1 MDWSFA
7 VLIIFARFILSH
19 VSLIFERTVSLMVL
33 PLLSEQ
39 NHHVFS
45 FFIPSYLCE
54 QLRITTL
61 ICRPRFFLTANV
73 WVVVLKSCFQR
84 QEFDN
89 V

>member
-1 MDWSFA
+1 MI
-7 VLIIFARFILSH
+7 VILARFILSH
-19 VSLIFERTVSLMVL
+19 ISLIFERIASFVVL

-39 NHHVFS
+39 NHPVFS
-45 FFIPSYLCE
+45 FFIPSYLRE

-61 ICRPRFFLTANV
+61 ICRPRFFLTPNV

>member
-1 MDWSFA
+1 MI
-7 VLIIFARFILSH
+7 VILARFILSH
-19 VSLIFERTVSLMVL
+19 ISLIFERIASFVVL

-39 NHHVFS
+39 NHPVFS
-45 FFIPSYLCE
+45 FFIPSYLRE

-61 ICRPRFFLTANV
+61 ICRICRPRFFLTPNV